1 MAVFR
6 VEKNKGYT
14 VMSNHHLRNRELSLK
29 AKGLLSQML
38 SLPEDWDYT
47 LAGLSLIN
55 RESVDAIR
63 TAIWELEKAGYITRR
78 QGRDEKGKMTA
89 IEYTI
94 YEQPQ
99 PPGSD
104 TPELDCP
111 ILENPTPGKPIL
123 ENPTPGNPTSENPMQ
138 LNKDIQKTDL
148 PKKEKSNTD
157 LSITHSIPIHSLNP
171 LPYGEDAAEPPE
183 RKRKEAARQSAV
195 EIYREII
202 KDNIDYDILIEGSRT
217 DRERLDEILDII
229 LETVCTSRKQ
239 IRIAGDDYPAELVK
253 AKFMKLNSSHIEF
266 VMDCMRENTTKI
278 RNIKQYLRA
287 VLFNAPSTIDN
298 YYTALVAHD
307 MASGKI

>member
-6 VEKNKGYT
+6 VEKSKGYT

-63 TAIWELEKAGYITRR
+63 TAVWELEKAGYITRR

-123 ENPTPGNPTSENPMQ
+123 ENPTPDNPMLENPMQ

-148 PKKEKSNTD
+148 PKKEKSNTY
-157 LSITHSIPIHSLNP
+157 LSNTHSIPILSPNP
-171 LPYGEDAAEPPE
+171 SPLEDEAAEPPE

-202 KDNIDYDILIEGSRT
+202 KDNIDYDILMEGSRT

-287 VLFNAPSTIDN
+287 V
-298 YYTALVAHD
+298 
-307 MASGKI
+307 

>member
-55 RESVDAIR
+55 REKIDAIR
-63 TAIWELEKAGYITRR
+63 EAVRELEKAGYIVRSR
-78 QGRDEKGKMTA
+78 ERDEKGRLRGA
-89 IEYTI
+89 EYVI

-99 PPGSD
+99 PPI
-104 TPELDCP
+104 LD
-111 ILENPTPGKPIL
+111 LPTL
-123 ENPTPGNPTSENPMQ
+123 ENPMQ

-202 KDNIDYDILIEGSRT
+202 KDNIDYDILMEGSRT

-239 IRIAGDDYPAELVK
+239 IRIAGDDYSAELVK
-253 AKFMKLNSSHIEF
+253 VKFMKLNSSHIEF

-287 VLFNAPSTIDN
+287 VLFNACPVRNNIQLSA
-298 YYTALVAHD
+298 ALIPLAFSLPCLQQLENHIFHLDRGV
-307 MASGKI
+307 

>member
-6 VEKNKGYT
+6 VEKHKGYT
-14 VMSNHHLRNRELSLK
+14 VMSNHHLRNKELSLK

-55 RESVDAIR
+55 RESIDAIR
-63 TAIWELEKAGYITRR
+63 TAVWELEKAGYITRR

-99 PPGSD
+99 PPA
-104 TPELDCP
+104 LDCP
-111 ILENPTPGKPIL
+111 VLENPTPD
-123 ENPTPGNPTSENPMQ
+123 NPTSENPTQ
-138 LNKDIQKTDL
+138 LNKELLKTNL

-157 LSITHSIPIHSLNP
+157 LSNNHSIPILSPNP
-171 LPYGEDAAEPPE
+171 SPLREETAEPE
-183 RKRKEAARQSAV
+183 RKGTEAADAYSV
-195 EIYREII
+195 YEEII
-202 KDNIDYDILIEGSRT
+202 KDNIEYEHFIKHTNI
-217 DRERLDEILDII
+217 DRERLDEIVSLI
-229 LETVCTSRKQ
+229 LETVCTKRKT

-266 VMDCMRENTTKI
+266 VFDCMKENTTKI
-278 RNIKQYLRA
+278 RNIKQYLKA
-287 VLFNAPSTIDN
+287 VLFNAPNTIDS
-298 YYTALVAHD
+298 YYTALVNHD
-307 MASGKI
+307 MYGGY